1 MKSYKF
7 RINGNEYDVEIN
19 SVEGNI
25 ADVTVNGAD
34 YKVEMDAPVGGG
46 SCRATNQTPGTLTG
60 SVTGTGNSASDNAGR
75 NAAQAVTPAGPAIA
89 NKPSAPAGAGKPVT
103 SPLPGV
109 IIEVSVKEGQAVKAG
124 QKVAVL
130 EAMKMENEIQAPADG
145 TVTAIL
151 VNKGDSV
158 LEGAEIV
165 KIA

>member
-1 MKSYKF
+1 MKTYKF
-7 RINGNEYDVEIN
+7 KINGNEYNVDIN

-25 ADVTVNGAD
+25 ADVTVNGAS
-34 YKVEMDAPVGGG
+34 YKVEMENAPATPAAAPV
-46 SCRATNQTPGTLTG
+46 Q
-60 SVTGTGNSASDNAGR
+60 
-75 NAAQAVTPAGPAIA
+75 AAPVAAAAAPAAAPAPA
-89 NKPSAPAGAGKPVT
+89 PKPAGAGKAVT

-130 EAMKMENEIQAPADG
+130 EAMKMENEIAATADG
-145 TVTAIL
+145 TITAIM

>member
-1 MKSYKF
+1 MRTYKF
-7 RINGNEYDVEIN
+7 KINGNEYNVEIN

-25 ADVTVNGAD
+25 ADVTVNGAS
-34 YKVEMDAPVGGG
+34 YKVEMDTPVAPAP
-46 SCRATNQTPGTLTG
+46 ATPAT
-60 SVTGTGNSASDNAGR
+60 SA
-75 NAAQAVTPAGPAIA
+75 AAPAPAPAPAAAPAGP
-89 NKPSAPAGAGKPVT
+89 GKVIT

-124 QKVAVL
+124 QKVAVI
-130 EAMKMENEIQAPADG
+130 EAMKMENEIQASCDG
-145 TVTAIL
+145 TVTAVL

>member
-7 RINGNEYDVEIN
+7 RINGNEYNVDIN

-25 ADVTVNGAD
+25 ADVTVNGAS
-34 YKVEMDAPVGGG
+34 YQVEMENAP
-46 SCRATNQTPGTLTG
+46 TPVQKPAQAPAAAVASTG
-60 SVTGTGNSASDNAGR
+60 SATTT
-75 NAAQAVTPAGPAIA
+75 TPAPKAA
-89 NKPSAPAGAGKPVT
+89 APAGAGKPVT

-109 IIEVSVKEGQAVKAG
+109 IIEVSVKEGQTVKAG